1 MTDNKYE
8 DLRMASDDMAKKS
21 GPEKDTEQEL
31 KELRLQVKKLNRA
44 NQRMQVELDALKAT
58 NEQVTHTQSYVQKEN
73 QRQICYNNQLLKVSP
88 HLLVMVDENF
98 NTVMASDVF
107 FHMTDVGPDA
117 VRDGMPLRDA
127 FSGVLKEEDLDFLL
141 ERCGKVFSDHEPDTW
156 FLNLQEEETEK
167 NYKVDVSYYLA
178 PNEDIS
184 GLCILFSDMTEVV
197 EAKERAES
205 ADRAKSNFLANMSH
219 EIRTPMNAISGMAE
233 FILRDSA
240 DDEAKRNAA
249 MIKSASKSLI
259 SIINDILDF
268 SKIESGK
275 MEIIDDDYRLSS
287 LVNNV
292 AAMIRIRLQDK
303 NVRLAV
309 ELSSETPDQLYGDEV
324 RIKQILINMLNNA
337 VKFTNE
343 GQITLTIFHEKL
355 SEDTCRLNISVADTG
370 IGIKKEEMDRI
381 FESFTQVDTKRNR
394 SVEGTGLGLAISRRL
409 VKMMGGQLKVESE
422 YEKGTVFSFDII
434 NKVTDWTPV
443 GENWEIHD
451 KSDVDVFET
460 KLYLPEARI
469 LVVDDNEMNLK
480 VASGILKPYGVV
492 PDCAASGAESLEL
505 VKEKKYDL
513 IFMDHMMP
521 QMDGVEAMK
530 IIRTFEG
537 GKELKIIALTANA
550 LSGLDAKYI
559 NEGFDG
565 YLAKPIEPREMEALL
580 KKMLPEK
587 LTEERKPEE
596 EATEEEFVLE
606 FSPEEEMTFEPDG
619 ARTQDTGEESRKIL
633 TELGDAGLNTEAGL
647 LYAAGDP
654 DFYLNLVQEFINTY
668 EDKLTQLEALFAA
681 CNWHDYGICVH
692 ALKSNSKTIGAD
704 ELSEQARNL
713 ENASKGQDEDFVKEN
728 HSVFT
733 ENYKELA
740 AKLKEILEA

>member
-1 MTDNKYE
+1 MGSGE
-8 DLRMASDDMAKKS
+8 DSEKS
-21 GPEKDTEQEL
+21 GPEQEL
-31 KELRLQVKKLNRA
+31 KELRLKVKKLNRE
-44 NQRMQVELDALKAT
+44 NQRMQVELDALKDT
-58 NEQVTHTQSYVQKEN
+58 NEQVTRTQSYVQKEN

-88 HLLVMVDENF
+88 HVLVMVDEHF
-98 NTVMASDVF
+98 DTVMASEAF
-107 FHMTDVGPDA
+107 FQMTDVGPDA
-117 VRDGMPLRDA
+117 VREGMSLQDA
-127 FSGVLKEEDLDFLL
+127 FSGVLEQADLDHLL
-141 ERCGKVFSDHEPDTW
+141 ERCRKVLSDHDTDTY
-156 FLNLQEEETEK
+156 FLNLQEEDTEK
-167 NYKVDVSYYLA
+167 NYKVDISYYLA
-178 PNEDIS
+178 QNEDIS

-233 FILRDSA
+233 FILRDST
-240 DDEAKRNAA
+240 DEEAKKNAA

-275 MEIIDDDYRLSS
+275 MEIIDDDYSLAS
-287 LVNNV
+287 LVNDV

-303 NVRLAV
+303 NVRLV
-309 ELSSETPDQLYGDEV
+309 VDLSSKTPDRLYGDEV

-337 VKFTNE
+337 VKFTNQ

-370 IGIKKEEMDRI
+370 IGIKKEEMSRI

-443 GENWEIHD
+443 GENWEVHD
-451 KSDVDVFET
+451 RSDVDVFET
-460 KLYLPEARI
+460 KLYLPKARI

-480 VASGILKPYGVV
+480 VACGILKPYGVV

-521 QMDGVEAMK
+521 QMDGVEAMQ

-537 GKELKIIALTANA
+537 GKDLKIIALTANA

-559 NEGFDG
+559 SEGFDG

-587 LTEERKPEE
+587 LAEEKQPEE
-596 EATEEEFVLE
+596 EAKEEEFVME
-606 FSPEEEMTFEPDG
+606 FNPEEEMTFEPG
-619 ARTQDTGEESRKIL
+619 GEQVKDTGDKSKKIL
-633 TELGDAGLNTEAGL
+633 PALGNAGLNTEAGL

-654 DFYLNLVQEFINTY
+654 DFYLNLIQEFINTY
-668 EDKLTQLEALFAA
+668 EEKLARLETLFAA

-704 ELSEQARNL
+704 ELSEQARDL
-713 ENASKGQDEDFVKEN
+713 EDASKNQEEAFVKEN
-728 HSVFT
+728 HSKFSKDF
-733 ENYKELA
+733 KELA